1 MKIDQIELI
10 SRLGRIIITVE
21 VYEEL
26 SKCRFLI
33 KPLVNEIH
41 NGNIG
46 LMESGDYSGL
56 QKKYPRLGSGEL
68 SVIFCAKDK
77 IAFIEDREAEN
88 AGLDEGLKVYNI
100 PEVLL
105 AGKMKGIFEKTEIM
119 QIISELREKDGYA
132 FKKEIEKELI
142 R

>member
-10 SRLGRIIITVE
+10 SRLGRIFITVE

-46 LMESGDYSGL
+46 LMESGDYSRL
-56 QKKYPRLGSGEL
+56 HKKYPRLGSGEL
-68 SVIFCAKDK
+68 SVIFCARDK

-88 AGLDEGLKVYNI
+88 AGRDEGLKVYNI

-105 AGKMKGIFEKTEIM
+105 AGKMKGIFKKTEIM
-119 QIISELREKDGYA
+119 QIIRELREKDGYV
-132 FKKEIEKELI
+132 FKKDIEKELI

>member
-1 MKIDQIELI
+1 LKINQIELI
-10 SRLGRIIITVE
+10 SRLGRIFITVE

-26 SKCRFLI
+26 SKCRYLI

-41 NGNIG
+41 KGNIG

-77 IAFIEDREAEN
+77 IAFI
-88 AGLDEGLKVYNI
+88 
-100 PEVLL
+100 
-105 AGKMKGIFEKTEIM
+105 
-119 QIISELREKDGYA
+119 
-132 FKKEIEKELI
+132 
-142 R
+142 